1 MGEVRPFQLN
11 VPQADLDD
19 LQDRLRRTRLPEEA
33 TVDGW
38 VQGVPLA
45 RMREVVDYWRDD
57 YDWRRCEAKL
67 NALGQHKTNI
77 DGLDVHF
84 LHVRS
89 RHANALPIV
98 LTHGWPGSVLE
109 FTKVIAPLT
118 DPEAHGGRAADAFH
132 VVTPSLPGFG
142 FSDKPATTG
151 CGVET
156 IARMWAQL
164 MERLGY
170 RFYVAQGGDWGS
182 SVTVQM
188 GRQAP
193 PGLIGIHLNM
203 ISARPQ
209 TLDPNPDAETAGAI
223 EASTNFAN
231 TGSAYARLQA
241 TRPQTIGYAL
251 ADSPAGQAAWIY
263 EKFQGWSDCNGDP
276 ETIFTREELLDNIMF
291 YWLTNSGASSARIYY
306 ESMNS
311 FRPIE
316 VALPVGLSLFP
327 KDIIQTSRRWVDA
340 VFSNIIHWNRLDR
353 GGHFAA
359 LEQPELFVQEL
370 RTCFAKVRPA
380 HDADTNS

>member
-1 MGEVRPFQLN
+1 MSEVRLFQLGI
-11 VPQADLDD
+11 PQADLDD
-19 LQDRLRRTRLPEEA
+19 LRNRLQRTRFPEEA

-38 VQGVPLA
+38 IQGVPLP
-45 RMREVVDYWRDD
+45 RMRDLIDYWRDD

-77 DGLDVHF
+77 DGLDIHF

-89 RHANALPIV
+89 RHANALPII

-118 DPEAHGGRAADAFH
+118 DPEAHGGYAADAFH
-132 VVTPSLPGFG
+132 VIAPSLPGFG
-142 FSDKPATTG
+142 FSDKPTTAG
-151 CGVET
+151 CGVEK

-170 RFYVAQGGDWGS
+170 DNYVAQGGDWGS

-188 GRQAP
+188 GRQAL
-193 PGLIGIHLNM
+193 PGLIAIHLNM

-209 TLDPNPDAETAGAI
+209 TPDPHPDAETAHAI
-223 EASTNFAN
+223 EALTKFAD
-231 TGSAYARLQA
+231 TGSGYARLQA

-263 EKFQGWSDCNGDP
+263 EKFQGWSDCDGDP
-276 ETIFTREELLDNIMF
+276 ETIFTRDELLDNIMI
-291 YWLTNSGASSARIYY
+291 YWLTNSGASSARLYY
-306 ESMNS
+306 ESLSS

-316 VALPVGLSLFP
+316 VALPVGISLFP
-327 KDIIQTSRRWVDA
+327 KDTIQTSRKWIDA
-340 VFSNIIHWNRLDR
+340 VFPNIIHWNRLDR

-359 LEQPELFVQEL
+359 LEQPELFVQEM
-370 RTCFAKVRPA
+370 RTCFAKVRPV
-380 HDADTNS
+380 